1 MLFRRVRQACI
12 SRGKVLSAT
21 GRLNYIDDREIVNID
36 AIRQP
41 AEVYF
46 CASTRYA
53 CKSRRNIPPLAFIFY
68 AFENYL
74 IFVLSVTG

>member
-36 AIRQP
+36 AISQP
-41 AEVYF
+41 AAV
-46 CASTRYA
+46 CSCTSTRYA
-53 CKSRRNIPPLAFIFY
+53 CKSCRDILPLAFVSYYFVNS
-68 AFENYL
+68 F
-74 IFVLSVTG
+74 IFVLSVTS